1 MVSWATLNRLLR
13 IGIRSGRT
21 GAVLCRKSTRLHT
34 KSFSGA
40 VCSQPHGSAC
50 RAALLGMEFLSPL
63 GHGWLM
69 ETHGRGLAPPYLL
82 TSWHAA
88 LYPPGKPSSA
98 HCRQGGRRERG
109 RSCWIKDA
117 GPFPPGGFRCLPQS
131 PQPGFAKE
139 RHPVSLQRKHNPTKQ
154 AQQVTNSVNRD
165 QSISDL
171 GNPMFI
177 HRSRF
182 PMESLGKCPH

>member
-1 MVSWATLNRLLR
+1 
-13 IGIRSGRT
+13 
-21 GAVLCRKSTRLHT
+21 
-34 KSFSGA
+34 
-40 VCSQPHGSAC
+40 
-50 RAALLGMEFLSPL
+50 MEFLSPL

-182 PMESLGKCPH
+182 PMESLGKCPHRRPHPASPLTPSTPRLHADGRHRQGLLAVGSGSVGT